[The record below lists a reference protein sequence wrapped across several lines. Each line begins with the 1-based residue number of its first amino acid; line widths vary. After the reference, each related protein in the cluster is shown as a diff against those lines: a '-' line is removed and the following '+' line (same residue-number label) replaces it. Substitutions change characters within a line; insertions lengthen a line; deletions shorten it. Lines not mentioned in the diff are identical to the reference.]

1 VEKTLPSAQSM
12 LEAAAKLKD
21 VVVIY
26 HTFETN
32 KPSEMKYGSPE
43 RNFITPLGGSPRGYS
58 PPNPDSA
65 GSWADEYTD
74 IFQFNFLIDE
84 KGVIHVRP
92 GFAAS
97 SRELSTITGKPEK

>member
-1 VEKTLPSAQSM
+1 M

-43 RNFITPLGGSPRGYS
+43 RNFITPLGGLPRGYS